1 LETSLKAQIEVAN
14 RPSPFQLSRRIVMAD
29 GENSDFVANAGL
41 KSLKTLNLS
50 LCHQFPLDGNKK
62 LHEQLDQ
69 TMFNI
74 NTNPN

>member
-1 LETSLKAQIEVAN
+1 
-14 RPSPFQLSRRIVMAD
+14 MAD
-29 GENSDFVANAGL
+29 GENSDFVGNAGL

-69 TMFNI
+69 TILNI

>member
-1 LETSLKAQIEVAN
+1 LSGDLSPLAGLKSLQALTLSLCKQMSGGL
-14 RPSPFQLSRRIVMAD
+14 RPL
-29 GENSDFVANAGL
+29 GGL

-50 LCHQFPLDGNKK
+50 LCHQFPLDGNKE

>member
-1 LETSLKAQIEVAN
+1 MSGGL
-14 RPSPFQLSRRIVMAD
+14 RPL
-29 GENSDFVANAGL
+29 GGL

-50 LCHQFPLDGNKK
+50 LCHQFPLDGNKE